1 MESKETY
8 MCDLKKWLQDTSEV
22 PLEEMSDFFAN
33 RLSDY
38 EEHMSIWEKSYQLF
52 AEMSKNFRLRVRN
65 WFGAGS
71 DLG

>member
-38 EEHMSIWEKSYQLF
+38 EVNKKGLF
-52 AEMSKNFRLRVRN
+52 ITHDNVN
-65 WFGAGS
+65 I
-71 DLG
+71 